1 MAYESFSR
9 QMSDVSSSFVELM
22 YEANKRGNLP
32 GWPETHKLQSFRS
45 EYNSWV
51 RNHGMR
57 LDSWTHNTA
66 PNDLNEDRIKRSA
79 IRLALSTLVS
89 QVQLLMQDYRD
100 GPEPGGYPTWG
111 EDSLPQR
118 YISSIISM
126 AMCK

>member
-1 MAYESFSR
+1 MAYENFSR

-45 EYNSWV
+45 DYNSWV

-66 PNDLNEDRIKRSA
+66 PNDPNEDRIKRSA
-79 IRLALSTLVS
+79 IRLALSTLNS
-89 QVQLLMQDYRD
+89 QVQLLTQDYFE
-100 GPEPGGYPTWG
+100 GPEVRTAAGAQGNASSV
-111 EDSLPQR
+111 ERSLTTLSR
-118 YISSIISM
+118 WTS
-126 AMCK
+126 